1 MGGVQDMRE
10 SVQPDVGGGC
20 APELRPA
27 EDVRDA
33 ATPEPVDF
41 VTATLAL
48 YTQRLDD
55 YVTAKKHYQ
64 TLQMEGVTLD
74 MSKAEWAV
82 AEAAGKLEMFKSD
95 TALLFINALRWA
107 VERQPAMVREI
118 MGTTQV

>member
-1 MGGVQDMRE
+1 M
-10 SVQPDVGGGC
+10 QPDDGGGHC
-20 APELRPA
+20 EQLRPA
-27 EDVRDA
+27 ENVRGA
-33 ATPEPVDF
+33 APPETTDF

-64 TLQMEGVTLD
+64 TLQTEGLTLD

-107 VERQPAMVREI
+107 MERQPAMVREI
-118 MGTTQV
+118 MGTTQTNTRGKQIG

>member
-1 MGGVQDMRE
+1 MRE
-10 SVQPDVGGGC
+10 SMQPDDGGGR

-27 EDVRDA
+27 EDLRDA

-118 MGTTQV
+118 MGTTQTRGK